1 MIPLNPDNVRR
12 QRACPIHRRRSMP
25 IIGILRKLDY
35 GYNTPQDIALI
46 KSDVRDNC
54 KAQKRG
60 NRACFICGKGKKD
73 DEGLI
78 PVNYRF
84 GTATDRKLN
93 GVYVRNTWIAGMS
106 FDVLKRKVW
115 YGTIKCYCIRFLLLK
130 KESICQKSVEIKRE
144 ESCVVV
150 KANGQMESI
159 CFDIRMPQ
167 RCGRRKRR
175 RCKPAV
181 ELKIA

>member
-1 MIPLNPDNVRR
+1 MEFCGNWITDITL
-12 QRACPIHRRRSMP
+12 HK
-25 IIGILRKLDY
+25 ILR
-35 GYNTPQDIALI
+35 
-46 KSDVRDNC
+46 SS
-54 KAQKRG
+54 KATFEITARRKKEG
-60 NRACFICGKGKKD
+60 TVLVLFAERAKKD